1 MSYQTSY
8 LKSYRTSY
16 RTSYR
21 FFFRTFYHMRFLNI
35 PADVLPN
42 TRWNVLSNVISNVRW
57 NAVRFVDVLLHG
69 GFSSGCFFYRIL
81 DETSYRTFHRMV
93 CQLFH
98 WKIHRMFSAGQ
109 VCDDVP
115 QSDTCDQTPPSDT
128 PPSDTTPVNS
138 AGAVQT
144 FLTHL
149 SHPCQTTYGLMKH
162 LTRRHI
168 SC

>member
-1 MSYQTSY
+1 MSYRILDGTSY
-8 LKSYRTSY
+8 RMSYRTSDGML
-16 RTSYR
+16 SVLL
-21 FFFRTFYHMRFLNI
+21 TFYCMAGFR
-35 PADVLPN
+35 ADV
-42 TRWNVLSNVISNVRW
+42 
-57 NAVRFVDVLLHG
+57 
-69 GFSSGCFFYRIL
+69 FFYRIL

>member
-69 GFSSGCFFYRIL
+69 GFSSGCFFIEYLMKRPTERFIEWFVNCSIGRSIECSLQGRSATMYRN
-81 DETSYRTFHRMV
+81 R
-93 CQLFH
+93 
-98 WKIHRMFSAGQ
+98 
-109 VCDDVP
+109 
-115 QSDTCDQTPPSDT
+115 
-128 PPSDTTPVNS
+128 TPV
-138 AGAVQT
+138 T
-144 FLTHL
+144 RRRHRTHRR
-149 SHPCQTTYGLMKH
+149 
-162 LTRRHI
+162 LTRRRSILRALYRHFLHTCLI
-168 SC
+168 RARRHMG